1 MEENRETIR
10 DAIVAEQEKLAA
22 MVQQHE
28 ETAIGA
34 VGGFAVGYEIG
45 YKSGLAQAAEQRP
58 A

>member
-1 MEENRETIR
+1 MEENIR
-10 DAIVAEQEKLAA
+10 DLIAAEQEKLAA